1 MDYVSYSVSF
11 AVSGFVGSL
20 IVYLAYN
27 SVYGGSRVNLAE
39 AQLGKVYNF
48 VYEQP
53 LHGEPER
60 FLAKVEK
67 VYVFSEKDLRGLNS
81 RSRYR
86 RHDESFERSKT
97 LITARTY
104 DGRVR
109 NFYAERC
116 RDVRKPLLGGRLF
129 TMPKVAAFL
138 L

>member
-1 MDYVSYSVSF
+1 MDYVSLIVSSVVF
-11 AVSGFVGSL
+11 AFVGGL
-20 IVYLAYN
+20 IAYLAYN

-48 VYEQP
+48 VYNQP
-53 LHGEPER
+53 LNGEPER
-60 FLAKVEK
+60 FLAKVERI
-67 VYVFSEKDLRGLNS
+67 YVFDPADTRRLNA

-86 RHDESFERSKT
+86 ANDPVFERSKT

-104 DGRVR
+104 DGRIR

-116 RDVRKPLLGGRLF
+116 HDVRKPLLGGRLF